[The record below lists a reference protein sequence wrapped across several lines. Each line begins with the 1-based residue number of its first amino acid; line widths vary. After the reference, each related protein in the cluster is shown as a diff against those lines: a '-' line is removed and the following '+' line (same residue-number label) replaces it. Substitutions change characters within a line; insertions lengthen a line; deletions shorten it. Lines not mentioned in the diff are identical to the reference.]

1 VAAGCDLTARPGTC
15 RSGRRSSRRA
25 TAISTAPRSRK
36 TPSRHG
42 DDLRGGGD
50 EVTKKPKITARA
62 NGLAK
67 AKTLTV
73 TP

>member
-1 VAAGCDLTARPGTC
+1 VTTSAVAVMT
-15 RSGRRSSRRA
+15 
-25 TAISTAPRSRK
+25 
-36 TPSRHG
+36 
-42 DDLRGGGD
+42 
-50 EVTKKPKITARA
+50 VTKKPKITARA